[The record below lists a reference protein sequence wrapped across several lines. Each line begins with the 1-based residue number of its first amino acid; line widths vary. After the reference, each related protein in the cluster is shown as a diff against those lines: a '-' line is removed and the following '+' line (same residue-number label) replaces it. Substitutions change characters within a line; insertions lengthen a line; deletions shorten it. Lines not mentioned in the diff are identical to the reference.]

1 VDRPGR
7 LAESVAAAPHNRRQ
21 LALELAALGL
31 IIVAHIVL
39 LARLLDTR
47 AFFDEGVYLLSL
59 DELRHGAALG
69 REVFSSQVP
78 GFYLVLQALAP
89 FYGVSLS
96 GIRLGIVTIDV
107 LGVVFAYL
115 IARRVSGPL
124 GGLLAGA
131 LIAVS
136 PVLPKLGG
144 RIFADPVA
152 MVLVLAA
159 IWLALIRRPI
169 GAGAVFAGALLVK
182 LTAIVAAPT
191 LVVLLALERA
201 GRWRRLLEAAGGAA
215 ALVAV
220 LAIVYAQDLSGIWKG
235 AFGYH
240 LDTRDVQG
248 LSGTHE
254 LSDYWYTSLHALYM
268 WITVAGVAAS
278 VFVWRRVWPYWLW
291 PALGVLFILWYQ
303 PLRPNHAILLPY
315 AFALPL
321 AIAFALVAQR
331 LGGRGRAVAVGVAV
345 AVLAAAWVQQLR
357 TDDEFRVPEDPSLV
371 AAAERL
377 ASLTR
382 PDDLVIVDQPL
393 VAFLADRRVPPELVD
408 TADSR
413 FQSGSL
419 TVVDVL
425 EAVDDDPRVTAAL
438 AGRAFTTRPA
448 LIAGLAERFD
458 ERLDVEAGAIF
469 YGRR

>member
-1 VDRPGR
+1 VDRTGR
-7 LAESVAAAPHNRRQ
+7 LAQPVTAWPDNRKQ
-21 LALELAALGL
+21 LALELAALAL
-31 IIVAHIVL
+31 IVAAHVVL
-39 LARLLDTR
+39 LTRLLDTR

-59 DELRHGAALG
+59 EELRHGAALG

-89 FYGVSLS
+89 LYGVSLT
-96 GIRLGIVTIDV
+96 GMRLGIVTIDV

-124 GGLLAGA
+124 GGLLAAA

-136 PVLPKLGG
+136 PVLPRLGG

-169 GAGAVFAGALLVK
+169 GAGVVFAGAMLVK
-182 LTAIVAAPT
+182 LTAITAAPT
-191 LVVLLALERA
+191 LIVLLALERP
-201 GRWRRLLEAAGGAA
+201 GRWRRLVEAAAGAA

-220 LAIVYAQDLSGIWKG
+220 LAILYARDLSGIWKG

-268 WITVAGVAAS
+268 WITVAGIAAS
-278 VFVWRRVWPYWLW
+278 VLVWRRVWPYWLW

-303 PLRPNHAILLPY
+303 PLRPNHTILLPY

-321 AIAFALVAQR
+321 AIALALVAQR
-331 LGGRGRAVAVGVAV
+331 LSRRGLTVAVGAAV
-345 AVLAAAWVQQLR
+345 VVLGAAWIQQLR
-357 TDDEFRVPEDPSLV
+357 TDDEFRVPEDAAIV
-371 AAAERL
+371 AAADRL
-377 ASLTR
+377 ASLTS
-382 PDDLVIVDQPL
+382 PDDLVIVDQPM
-393 VAFLADRRVPPELVD
+393 VAFLADRRVPPQLVD
-408 TADSR
+408 TAESR
-413 FQSGSL
+413 LQSGSL
-419 TVVDVL
+419 TVDDVL
-425 EAVDDDPRVTAAL
+425 EAVDDDSRVTAAL
-438 AGRAFTTRPA
+438 AGRAFSTRPE
-448 LIAGLAERFD
+448 LIAGFERRFAA
-458 ERLDVEAGAIF
+458 RLDVEAGAIF